1 MKSHSLG
8 KLFSIYHFRLVLSL
22 MIWKLLKLCPFTK
35 KDNPE
40 IFSNY
45 RPVLLLP
52 CFSKILER
60 IVHERCYSFLSNNS
74 ILYKRQYEFRSCH
87 STYMAVLDFIKEM
100 NIAIDSNNV
109 YRWNIYGPIKGI
121 RYNWPWY
128 STAKATS
135 LWFQRGIQWVVY
147 KLPLK

>member
-1 MKSHSLG
+1 M
-8 KLFSIYHFRLVLSL
+8 SIY
-22 MIWKLLKLCPFTK
+22 K

-45 RPVLLLP
+45 KPVSLLP

-74 ILYKRQYEFRSCH
+74 ILYKRQYGFRSCH

-100 NIAIDSNNV
+100 NIAIDSNM
-109 YRWNIYGPIKGI
+109 YTAGIFMDLSKAFDTIDHDIYCKSYITMVSEGYPMSGLQV
-121 RYNWPWY
+121 
-128 STAKATS
+128 TS
-135 LWFQRGIQWVVY
+135 QIEN
-147 KLPLK
+147 K